1 MTDSSK
7 ELLRQYA
14 RLTEFLGRALGP
26 DYEVALHDLTDANR
40 SLIAIANGHISG
52 RRVGAPLTNRALSIL
67 RDKSYEHSDYRI
79 HDYGL
84 SVGGKEL
91 RSNTM
96 FIKEGGRLIGMLC
109 INFDDSRYRAVAGE
123 ILGLC
128 HPDAYVAS
136 AVSAAA
142 PEAAS
147 AQLAPETFSH
157 SPEAVVKD
165 AVGHELERR
174 GVTAGR
180 LTADERAEIIT
191 ALDESGIFLIKGA
204 VKDVA
209 AGLGCSQA
217 SVYRYL
223 ARAEKARIEQRA

>member
-1 MTDSSK
+1 MPNPSK
-7 ELLRQYA
+7 DLLRQYA

-26 DYEVALHDLTDANR
+26 DYEVALHDLTDTNR

-67 RDKSYEHSDYRI
+67 RDKSYEQSDYRI

-84 SVGGKEL
+84 SVNGKEL

-96 FIKEGGRLIGMLC
+96 FIKENGQLIGMLC
-109 INFDDSRYRAVAGE
+109 INFDDSRYRAAAGE

-128 HPDAYVAS
+128 HPDAFLA
-136 AVSAAA
+136 SAAA

-147 AQLAPETFSH
+147 AHTVPEMFSH
-157 SPEAVVKD
+157 SPEAVVRD
-165 AVGHELERR
+165 AVNRELERR
-174 GVTAGR
+174 GVTAER
-180 LTADERAEIIT
+180 LTADERVELIT

-209 AGLGCSQA
+209 VGLGCSQA

-223 ARAEKARIEQRA
+223 ARRKSES

>member
-1 MTDSSK
+1 MPNSSK
-7 ELLRQYA
+7 DLLRQYV

-26 DYEVALHDLTDANR
+26 DYEVALHDLTDTNR

-84 SVGGKEL
+84 SVNGKEL

-96 FIKEGGRLIGMLC
+96 FIKEDGRLLGMLC

-123 ILGLC
+123 VLGLC
-128 HPDAYVAS
+128 HPDAFLAS
-136 AVSAAA
+136 AVSAAV

-147 AQLAPETFSH
+147 AHIVPELFSD
-157 SPEAVVKD
+157 SPEALVRD
-165 AVGHELERR
+165 AVDRELGRR

-180 LTADERAEIIT
+180 LTADERVEIIA

-209 AGLGCSQA
+209 AELGCSQA

-223 ARAEKARIEQRA
+223 ARRKSES

>member
-1 MTDSSK
+1 MPDADK

-14 RLTEFLGRALGP
+14 RLTGFLGRALGP
-26 DYEVALHDLTDANR
+26 DYEVALHDLTDTNR

-52 RRVGAPLTNRALSIL
+52 RKVGAPLTNRALSIL

-84 SVGGKEL
+84 SVNGKEL
-91 RSNTM
+91 RSNTL
-96 FIKEGGRLIGMLC
+96 FIKQGGRLIGMLC
-109 INFDDSRYRAVAGE
+109 INFDDSRYRSVAGE

-128 HPDAYVAS
+128 HPDAFIAS
-136 AVSAAA
+136 TSAALA
-142 PEAAS
+142 GEPDVSPVHSVPEM
-147 AQLAPETFSH
+147 FSD

-165 AVGHELERR
+165 AVSRELERR
-174 GVTAGR
+174 GVTPER
-180 LTADERAEIIT
+180 LNADERAEIIT
-191 ALDESGIFLIKGA
+191 ALDAGGIFLIKGA

-209 AGLGCSQA
+209 AALGCSQA

-223 ARAEKARIEQRA
+223 ARRKSEN